1 MAEYI
6 DIALEELRN
15 NVNDTG
21 IQQLNNSLLSKVN
34 NAIKKKEQALEL
46 IKEGEEKQANNML
59 KACENIMNAFINEV
73 EAQTGNK
80 IPEDSADS
88 LIRSAQ
94 EIIENINEAITTPI
108 S

>member
-1 MAEYI
+1 
-6 DIALEELRN
+6 
-15 NVNDTG
+15 
-21 IQQLNNSLLSKVN
+21 
-34 NAIKKKEQALEL
+34 
-46 IKEGEEKQANNML
+46 ML

-80 IPEDSADS
+80 IPEDIADS

-94 EIIENINEAITTPI
+94 EIIENINETITTPI